1 MPRFLIDAEIEIER
15 GPRFTTS
22 FVVVAPNEDA
32 AFDAAHDYLTEGG
45 WWGEHGTLEEERD
58 ETIIVHDLALR
69 RVTMEQLARA
79 LTEARM
85 SPSRGKPRDLRSR
98 KRGVR

>member
-22 FVVVAPNEDA
+22 FVVMTPNEDT

-45 WWGEHGTLEEERD
+45 WWGEHVVLDRD
-58 ETIIVHDLALR
+58 IGENPDYVGEVTVHDLAIR
-69 RVTMEQLARA
+69 RVTAEQLART
-79 LTEARM
+79 LTEARV
-85 SPSRGKPRDLRSR
+85 SPR
-98 KRGVR
+98 KRGAR